1 MLRDENGHGDKNCQ
15 YEEQDGTSD
24 AAAPWRKV
32 PRVVGARHLQS
43 KQIERGF
50 VRALAPTCCSGTQIG
65 TKDEENRQI
74 EHDNPS

>member
-1 MLRDENGHGDKNCQ
+1 MLRDQNGQGDKNCQ
-15 YEEQDGTSD
+15 HEEQNRASD

-50 VRALAPTCCSGTQIG
+50 VRALPPIG
-65 TKDEENRQI
+65 KGEDTGSPIILFWHSDRNQR
-74 EHDNPS
+74 